1 MPIFCLDCDVR
12 LLDDEQSLPE
22 KRAACTVCGS
32 TKRRMSDL
40 ITVTARASGEA
51 FGSIIPAQQKRD
63 WKLRWKQL
71 NTEILIIASPV
82 YGPLDSDRIKE
93 EASRLHTFLVSMNS
107 LRDSLIHEPG
117 QIVSTKDINT
127 RIKSDSRLS
136 LATDV
141 ANLEKH
147 VVLTKQIWSGVAPS
161 FGVTRSIDVR
171 GTKGWMA
178 SVEVH
183 HNGKTYELLS
193 IAQNG
198 LQAWEEALK
207 DWRLI

>member
-22 KRAACTVCGS
+22 KRAACMVCGS

-51 FGSIIPAQQKRD
+51 FGSIIPAQQKRE

-71 NTEILIIASPV
+71 NTEILILASPV

-107 LRDSLIHEPG
+107 LRDTLIHEPG
-117 QIVSTKDINT
+117 QIVSSAAITT
-127 RIKSDSRLS
+127 RIKKDSRLA
-136 LATDV
+136 LAIDV

-147 VVLTKQIWSGVAPS
+147 VVLDRKIWTGVAPS

-183 HNGKTYELLS
+183 HNGQTYELLS

-198 LQAWEEALK
+198 LQAWEDALK